1 MEQGFKRNSLG
12 RLLPGLSYVTE
23 PRFGIL
29 GIDRVR
35 DELDFV
41 KGLDEDG
48 FLEVK

>member
-1 MEQGFKRNSLG
+1 MERGFKRNSLG

-41 KGLDEDG
+41 KVLHEDG
-48 FLEVK
+48 LLEVK